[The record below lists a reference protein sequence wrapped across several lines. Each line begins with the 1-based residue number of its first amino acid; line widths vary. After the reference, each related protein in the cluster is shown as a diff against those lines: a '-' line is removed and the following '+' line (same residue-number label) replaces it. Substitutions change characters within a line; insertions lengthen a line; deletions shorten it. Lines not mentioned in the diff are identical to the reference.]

1 MVVVGAWNR
10 WFFSWP
16 DHMLPSTF
24 SAPVPCDFKLE
35 VCCKNHEATR
45 NCHKHTASVKA
56 WVTELKVMT
65 VFLRWKSDSSHL
77 KWDSNF
83 ICNCSGTRIAPA
95 FLPYYAVNMIILTP
109 QYSFSSHFG
118 FALQYN
124 GIFYFLFCIA
134 VDFSKVNQ
142 CWKDIT
148 AKSVFL
154 KQKRSQHCESV
165 GFSIG
170 TGVGYGNH

>member
-1 MVVVGAWNR
+1 MLEIGG
-10 WFFSWP
+10 FSP
-16 DHMLPSTF
+16 DQITCCPPLFQLLCLVILNWKFAVSTMRQ
-24 SAPVPCDFKLE
+24 PE
-35 VCCKNHEATR
+35 T

-95 FLPYYAVNMIILTP
+95 FLPYYAVNMSILTP